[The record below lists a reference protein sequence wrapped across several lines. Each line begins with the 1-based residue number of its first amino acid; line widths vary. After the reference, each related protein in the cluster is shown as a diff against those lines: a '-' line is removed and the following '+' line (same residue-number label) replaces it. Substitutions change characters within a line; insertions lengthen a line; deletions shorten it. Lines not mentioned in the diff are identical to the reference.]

1 MDRRRS
7 DAVGADWACPDR
19 DQTVTILFHPDTW
32 FNKEIPRTEIMPL
45 TWLPE
50 DDTHPVR
57 PDVPVAR
64 HLTFT
69 EVHALELGIYIG
81 LFAFFALQLG
91 YGEAIVTLFISI
103 IRFTMSDGKAKAGG
117 TRATHRMG
125 FHDVRQEPPYFGAG
139 VLMALAVAVVGSR
152 LYRLLDIGPPV

>member
-1 MDRRRS
+1 
-7 DAVGADWACPDR
+7 
-19 DQTVTILFHPDTW
+19 
-32 FNKEIPRTEIMPL
+32 MPVA
-45 TWLPE
+45 WLPE

-57 PDVPVAR
+57 PDLPVTR

-139 VLMALAVAVVGSR
+139 VLLALVTSVVGSG
-152 LYRLLDIGPPV
+152 LWELLELGPLV

>member
-1 MDRRRS
+1 
-7 DAVGADWACPDR
+7 
-19 DQTVTILFHPDTW
+19 
-32 FNKEIPRTEIMPL
+32 MPVA
-45 TWLPE
+45 WLPE
-50 DDTHPVR
+50 DETHPVR
-57 PDVPVAR
+57 PDLPVTR

-81 LFAFFALQLG
+81 LFAFFALQIG
-91 YGEAIVTLFISI
+91 YGEAVVTLFISI

-139 VLMALAVAVVGSR
+139 VLLALVVAVVGIR
-152 LYRLLDIGPPV
+152 LMRLFDLGPIV